1 MLFALKLWFLLQA
14 KCNICK
20 SVYKF
25 FSCSA
30 PNSTAM
36 KIALFG
42 KNFSEDRFYY
52 FQQLVETLERNHI
65 EMMVYQPFMDFID
78 GRIRFS
84 GKPQVY
90 SQYSELPGAAD
101 FMFSIGGDGTMLDA
115 ITLIRDS
122 GIPLMGIN
130 LGRMGFLSSISK
142 EEISQAVGALI
153 RGDYTLEKRSMLCV
167 ETPEHLFGE
176 INYALN
182 ELTVNKKD
190 TGAMKLVHVYVDGLL
205 LNSYW
210 ADGLIVATPTGSTA
224 YSLSCNG
231 PIITPDSENFVI
243 TPIATHNL
251 TVRPVVIPDKSI
263 IKLKVEGRMTQYL
276 VGLDSRTAIID
287 SDTEIVVK
295 KENFAIN
302 LVQRAGDNFFT
313 TIRQKLMWGRD
324 VRN

>member
-1 MLFALKLWFLLQA
+1 
-14 KCNICK
+14 
-20 SVYKF
+20 
-25 FSCSA
+25 
-30 PNSTAM
+30 M

-42 KNFSEDRFYY
+42 RTFNDDRFFYL
-52 FQQLVETLERNHI
+52 QQLVDTMERNEI
-65 EMMVYQPFMDFID
+65 EIQVFAPFMEYIHP
-78 GRIRFS
+78 RIRFKN
-84 GKPQVY
+84 KPDTFTHHY
-90 SQYSELPGAAD
+90 ELPGQVD
-101 FMFSIGGDGTMLDA
+101 FMFSVGGDGSMLDA

-130 LGRMGFLSSISK
+130 LGRMGFLSSTSK
-142 EEISQAVGALI
+142 EEIDKAVNALVK
-153 RGDYTLEKRSMLCV
+153 GHYTLEKRSLLCIDS
-167 ETPEHLFGE
+167 PKGLCGE

-190 TGAMKLVHVYVDGLL
+190 TGSMILVHVYIDDIL

-210 ADGLIVATPTGSTA
+210 SDGLIVATPTGSTA

-243 TPIATHNL
+243 TPIAAHNL

-263 IKLKVEGRMTQYL
+263 IKLKVEGRMQQYL
-276 VGLDSRTAIID
+276 VGLDSRYAVID
-287 SDTEIVVK
+287 ADTEIVIK
-295 KENFAIN
+295 KETFCIN
-302 LVQRAGDNFFT
+302 LIQPLGDNFFT

>member
-1 MLFALKLWFLLQA
+1 
-14 KCNICK
+14 
-20 SVYKF
+20 
-25 FSCSA
+25 
-30 PNSTAM
+30 M

-42 KNFSEDRFYY
+42 KNFNDDRFFY
-52 FQQLVETLERNHI
+52 FQQLIETLERSNI
-65 EMMVYQPFMDFID
+65 SILIYSPFMDFVK
-78 GRIRFS
+78 GKIRFAHHPEIFS
-84 GKPQVY
+84 FH
-90 SQYSELPGAAD
+90 SQLPGNAD

-142 EEISQAVGALI
+142 EEIGQAVNALI
-153 RGDYTLEKRSMLCV
+153 RGDYTLEKRALLSV
-167 ETPEHLFGE
+167 ETPQHLFGDL
-176 INYALN
+176 NYALN

-190 TGAMKLVHVYVDGLL
+190 TGSMILVHVYIDDKL

-210 ADGLIVATPTGSTA
+210 ADGLIIATPTGSTA

-251 TVRPVVIPDKSI
+251 TVRPVVIPDKSVI
-263 IKLKVEGRMTQYL
+263 RLKVEGRMSQYL
-276 VGLDSRTAIID
+276 VGLDSRNSIID

-295 KENFAIN
+295 KEKFYIN
-302 LVQRAGDNFFT
+302 LIQRVGDDFFT

-324 VRN
+324 IRN

>member
-1 MLFALKLWFLLQA
+1 
-14 KCNICK
+14 
-20 SVYKF
+20 
-25 FSCSA
+25 
-30 PNSTAM
+30 M

-42 KNFSEDRFYY
+42 KTFNDDRFFY
-52 FQQLVETLERNHI
+52 FQQLIETLERSNI
-65 EMMVYQPFMDFID
+65 SILIYSPFMDFVK
-78 GRIRFS
+78 GKIRFAHD
-84 GKPQVY
+84 PEVFTLH
-90 SQYSELPGAAD
+90 SQLPGNAD
-101 FMFSIGGDGTMLDA
+101 FMLSIGGDGTMLDA

-142 EEISQAVGALI
+142 EEIGQAVNALI
-153 RGDYTLEKRSMLCV
+153 RGDYTLEKRALLSV
-167 ETPEHLFGE
+167 ETPQHLFGDM
-176 INYALN
+176 NYALN

-190 TGAMKLVHVYVDGLL
+190 TGSMILVHVYIDDKL

-210 ADGLIVATPTGSTA
+210 ADGLIIATPTGSTA

-251 TVRPVVIPDKSI
+251 TVRPVVIPDKSVI
-263 IKLKVEGRMTQYL
+263 RLKVEGRMSQYL
-276 VGLDSRTAIID
+276 IGLDSRNSIID

-295 KENFAIN
+295 KEKFFIN
-302 LVQRAGDNFFT
+302 LVQRVGDDFYT

>member
-1 MLFALKLWFLLQA
+1 
-14 KCNICK
+14 
-20 SVYKF
+20 
-25 FSCSA
+25 
-30 PNSTAM
+30 M

-42 KNFSEDRFYY
+42 KTFADELFYY
-52 FQQLVETLERNHI
+52 FQQLVEILDRHNVQVTIH
-65 EMMVYQPFMDFID
+65 QPFYEFVRD
-78 GRIRFS
+78 RIRF
-84 GKPQVY
+84 GREPQTFAAHH
-90 SQYSELPGAAD
+90 ELPGNAD

-142 EEISQAVGALI
+142 DEINQAVTSLLKGE
-153 RGDYTLEKRSMLCV
+153 YTLDKRSMLCV

-190 TGAMKLVHVYVDGLL
+190 TGSMILVHVYIDNIL

-210 ADGLIVATPTGSTA
+210 ADGLIIATPTGSTA

-251 TVRPVVIPDKSI
+251 NVRPVVIPDKSVI
-263 IKLKVEGRMTQYL
+263 RLKVEGRMSQYL
-276 VGLDSRTAIID
+276 VGLDSRSAIID
-287 SDTEIVVK
+287 SSTEIVIR
-295 KENFAIN
+295 KETFSIN
-302 LVQRAGDNFFT
+302 LVQRLNDNFFT

>member
-1 MLFALKLWFLLQA
+1 MSY
-14 KCNICK
+14 ICTFRAILRTDTK
-20 SVYKF
+20 PRK
-25 FSCSA
+25 
-30 PNSTAM
+30 M

-42 KNFSEDRFYY
+42 KTFADELFYY
-52 FQQLVETLERNHI
+52 FQQLVEILDRHDVQVI
-65 EMMVYQPFMDFID
+65 IHQPFYEFVRN
-78 GRIRFS
+78 RIRFE
-84 GKPQVY
+84 KEPQTFNAHH
-90 SQYSELPGAAD
+90 ELPGNAD

-142 EEISQAVGALI
+142 DEINQAVTALLK
-153 RGDYTLEKRSMLCV
+153 GEYTLDKRSMLCV

-190 TGAMKLVHVYVDGLL
+190 TGSMILVHVYIDNIL

-210 ADGLIVATPTGSTA
+210 ADGLIIATPTGSTA

-251 TVRPVVIPDKSI
+251 TVRPVVIPDKSVI
-263 IKLKVEGRMTQYL
+263 RLKVEGRMSQYL
-276 VGLDSRTAIID
+276 VGLDSRSAIID
-287 SDTEIVVK
+287 SSTEIVIR
-295 KENFAIN
+295 KESFSIN
-302 LVQRAGDNFFT
+302 LVQRLNDNFFT

>member
-1 MLFALKLWFLLQA
+1 
-14 KCNICK
+14 
-20 SVYKF
+20 
-25 FSCSA
+25 
-30 PNSTAM
+30 M

-42 KNFSEDRFYY
+42 KTFAEDLLFY
-52 FQQLVETLERNHI
+52 FQQLVEILDRHKVSILIHE
-65 EMMVYQPFMDFID
+65 PFYDFVES
-78 GRIRFS
+78 RIQFS
-84 GKPQVY
+84 GEPLTF
-90 SQYSELPGAAD
+90 SRHDELRGNAD
-101 FMFSIGGDGTMLDA
+101 FLFSIGGDGTMLDA

-142 EEISQAVGALI
+142 NEINQAVAALLK
-153 RGDYTLEKRSMLCV
+153 GEYTLDKRSMLCV
-167 ETPEHLFGE
+167 ETPENLFGE

-190 TGAMKLVHVYVDGLL
+190 TGSMILVHVYVDDLL

-251 TVRPVVIPDKSI
+251 TVRPVVIPDKSVI
-263 IKLKVEGRMTQYL
+263 RLKVEGRMSQYL
-276 VGLDSRTAIID
+276 VGLDSRNAIID
-287 SDTEIVVK
+287 SATEIVVK
-295 KENFAIN
+295 KEKFFIN
-302 LVQRAGDNFFT
+302 LVQRTGDNFFT

>member
-1 MLFALKLWFLLQA
+1 
-14 KCNICK
+14 
-20 SVYKF
+20 
-25 FSCSA
+25 
-30 PNSTAM
+30 M

-42 KNFSEDRFYY
+42 KTFAEELLFY
-52 FQQLVETLERNHI
+52 FQQLVEILDRHKVSILIHE
-65 EMMVYQPFMDFID
+65 PFYEFVKS
-78 GRIRFS
+78 RIQFS
-84 GKPQVY
+84 GDPLTFSRY
-90 SQYSELPGAAD
+90 DELPGNAD
-101 FMFSIGGDGTMLDA
+101 FLFSIGGDGTMLDA

-142 EEISQAVGALI
+142 NEINQAVAALLK
-153 RGDYTLEKRSMLCV
+153 GEYTLDKRALLCV
-167 ETPEHLFGE
+167 ETPENLFGE

-190 TGAMKLVHVYVDGLL
+190 TGSMILVHVYVDDVL

-251 TVRPVVIPDKSI
+251 TVRPVVIPDKSVI
-263 IKLKVEGRMTQYL
+263 RLKVEGRMSQYL
-276 VGLDSRTAIID
+276 VGLDSRNAIID
-287 SDTEIVVK
+287 SATEIVVK
-295 KENFAIN
+295 KEKFFVN
-302 LVQRAGDNFFT
+302 LVQRTGDNFFT